1 MRRATRRSISS
12 ARPGRPPKPQNVLR
26 ALCGLI
32 VALGLAGCGTGGLAD
47 ESASSGGQEL
57 FTQKCGGCHELQAA
71 GTRGTIGPSLDAAFA
86 APRDEG
92 FDESTI
98 REVVLNQ
105 MRFPIPPMPEP
116 DSPEMFPPSE
126 FTDEERE
133 EAMSAIAA
141 YVASVAANEEAI
153 AAARTSAGGA
163 SADDP
168 EGLFATNCAS
178 CHTLAAAGS
187 SGTIGPNLDE
197 SAADQ
202 AAIAEQI
209 RNGGGGMPAFGDQ
222 LTDEQIQALAAW
234 VAENRRG

>member
-1 MRRATRRSISS
+1 M
-12 ARPGRPPKPQNVLR
+12 LR
-26 ALCGLI
+26 ALRGLLL
-32 VALGLAGCGTGGLAD
+32 ALLLTGCGTGGLAE
-47 ESASSGGQEL
+47 ESASGGEEL

-86 APRDEG
+86 APRAEG
-92 FDESTI
+92 FDESSI

-116 DSPEMFPPSE
+116 DSPEMFPPAE
-126 FTDEERE
+126 YTDEERNS
-133 EAMSAIAA
+133 AMSAIAS

-153 AAARTSAGGA
+153 AQAGGGA
-163 SADDP
+163 GGGSADDP
-168 EGLFATNCAS
+168 EGLFAANCAS

-197 SAADQ
+197 SSMDM

-209 RNGGGGMPAFGDQ
+209 RNGGGGMPAFEGQ
-222 LTDEQIQALAAW
+222 LTDEQIDALAAW
-234 VAENRRG
+234 VAENRGGG